1 MLSNTNRAFGNM
13 HKISQGN
20 LQLMAFLFGF
30 VNGSTRFIW
39 GHLLDKLSYRLLML
53 IILLLELTVSISV
66 YFSAEKT
73 VLYLIEN
80 FVIALCLSGTFTMIT
95 PTFNKVFGNKNGAK
109 IYGLTGILIGIA
121 SFLGPI
127 LTKLLIKEEK
137 DYLEVYLIGA
147 GSVFINIVTLFFFK
161 NEPFN
166 YGNAKVDP
174 LVEDVN
180 TITKILEGNDA
191 STSENQKNDN
201 IEKNEN

>member
-1 MLSNTNRAFGNM
+1 M

-127 LTKLLIKEEK
+127 LTKLLIKKEK

-180 TITKILEGNDA
+180 TIAKILEGNDA

-201 IEKNEN
+201 NEKNEN

>member
-1 MLSNTNRAFGNM
+1 M

-66 YFSAEKT
+66 YFSAGTT

-127 LTKLLIKEEK
+127 LTKLLIKKEK

-191 STSENQKNDN
+191 GTSENQKNDKN
-201 IEKNEN
+201 EKNEN